1 MSIPTRTEAARI
13 LLDLGTADRLLN
25 HSSAVGEVAAFL
37 AASISARGE
46 QINVQLVE
54 AAALLHDLDK
64 ALPAEDPL
72 RALGHGDAGAAWL
85 RDHDFDDLASAVG
98 CHPVMR
104 LADDDRYAGCIV
116 LGSIEQKVVAYA
128 DKRALQ
134 DLVSLD
140 QRFDRWKTRFPKS
153 STNSIARERAR
164 LLEQE
169 VCAAAGIKPSGVE
182 RLSWVDEAILAGR
195 AASRGAATGEAP
207 A

>member
-1 MSIPTRTEAARI
+1 MSIPSRTEAARI
-13 LLDLGTADRLLN
+13 LLDLRTPDRLLN

-37 AASISARGE
+37 AASISGRGGE
-46 QINVQLVE
+46 INVALVE

-64 ALPAEDPL
+64 ALPATDPL
-72 RALGHGDAGAAWL
+72 KSLGHGDAGAAWL
-85 RDHDFDDLASAVG
+85 RDHDFEELAAAVG

-104 LADDDRYAGCIV
+104 LADDDRYSGCIL
-116 LGSIEQKVVAYA
+116 LGSIEQRIVAYA

-153 STNSIARERAR
+153 STNAIARERAK
-164 LLEQE
+164 LLEQD
-169 VCAAAGIKPSGVE
+169 VCAAAGIDPRDVE
-182 RLSWVDEAILAGR
+182 RLAWVDEAMLAAR
-195 AASRGAATGEAP
+195 QPAPDEAP